1 MGNNSGLVYRSDIDG
16 LRAIAILAVITFH
29 VFPGWLPGGFVGVDI
44 FFVISGYLITS
55 LILKGLDQGNFSF
68 VNFYMRRVK
77 RIFPALILVMA
88 ACYALGWFV
97 LTGIEYARLGHHMVA
112 GATFVSNLLLASEV
126 GYFDDAAEK
135 KPLLHLW
142 SLGVEE
148 QFYIVWPL
156 LVWFFWKRGINIVS
170 AILFLIVLSFVLTI
184 SSENPDVA
192 FFLPHT
198 RFWELLVGGILAYLH
213 VFRKQQFTNAL
224 IRMVFSASRS
234 QSPKQRLAVLNEI
247 LAFGGTIL
255 VIVSLY
261 TIDEKMIF
269 PGWWALLPTGAT
281 FLLIAAGPDA
291 LINKRILGSNLLV
304 NIGLISYPLYLWHW
318 PALFFARLFE
328 GEELPAETVAVTLMA
343 SFVLA
348 WLTYTFV
355 ERPIRFGARRKT
367 VAAVTVAMMVIVGG
381 FGLHVQNNGGYI
393 FRHKPL
399 NAVLEAVADAD
410 FPQPESKYYDV
421 TALFVGNQSSR
432 KVAFLGDS
440 NMAQYYPR
448 IKHLIETDKEVDLQA
463 LFLVKMGCPPIPEV
477 RSKKNGCDTFWDSA
491 LRVKEDA
498 TVETVV
504 LTALWTRYFNENF
517 YLRSLGENKPLRPIG
532 ESSEKAFLMLEKF
545 MRDVTKTGKK
555 VFLVLEIPVGPAFA
569 PKNLLQK
576 GWNRLRWLP
585 TVDNPSRETIEAYR
599 DAVASR
605 LKSIAA
611 RAGATVID
619 PLDFLCDT
627 QTCPVFIEEGKP
639 MHSDKDH
646 LRASFVRD
654 RLTYLD
660 QTLGVALA
668 PSRTK

>member
-1 MGNNSGLVYRSDIDG
+1 MGNNSGLTYRSDIDG
-16 LRAIAILAVITFH
+16 LRAIAILSVMTFH
-29 VFPGWLPGGFVGVDI
+29 VFPKWLPGGFVGVDI

-55 LILKGLDQGNFSF
+55 LILKGLERRDFSF
-68 VNFYMRRVK
+68 ANFYVRRIK
-77 RIFPALILVMA
+77 RIFPALILVLA
-88 ACYALGWFV
+88 TCYALGWFV

-112 GATFVSNLLLASEV
+112 GATFMSNLLLASEV
-126 GYFDDAAEK
+126 GYFDVAAEK

-156 LVWFFWKRGINIVS
+156 LVWFFWKVGINIVS

-184 SSENPDVA
+184 GSATPDVA

-198 RFWELLVGGILAYLH
+198 RFWELLIGGILAYAH

-224 IRMVFSASRS
+224 IRTVFSASRS
-234 QSPKQRLAVLNEI
+234 QPPEQRLAVLNEI
-247 LAFGGTIL
+247 LAFGRTIL
-255 VIVSLY
+255 VIVSVY
-261 TIDEKMIF
+261 AIDEKTLF
-269 PGWWALLPTGAT
+269 PGWWALLPTGAA
-281 FLLIAAGPDA
+281 FLFIAAGPDA
-291 LINKRILGSNLLV
+291 WINKRILSSNLLV

-348 WLTYTFV
+348 WLTYTYV

-367 VAAVTVAMMVIVGG
+367 AAVATVVVMMIVVG
-381 FGLHVQNNGGYI
+381 FGLHLQNNGGYI

-399 NAVLEAVADAD
+399 NAVHEAMADAD
-410 FPQPESKYYDV
+410 FPQPQVEYYDV
-421 TALFVGNQSSR
+421 KAILVGNQPSR

-448 IKHLIETDKEVDLQA
+448 IKHLIETGQAVDLQA
-463 LFLVKMGCPPIPEV
+463 LFLVKMGCPPIPEI
-477 RSKKNGCDTFWDSA
+477 RSRKNGCDAFWDSA
-491 LRVKEDA
+491 LRVREDA

-532 ESSEKAFLMLEKF
+532 ESGEKAFLLLEKF
-545 MRDVTKTGKK
+545 IRDVTTRGKK
-555 VFLVLEIPVGPAFA
+555 VFMILEIPVGLAFA

-585 TVDNPSRETIEAYR
+585 TIDDPGRETIAAYR

-611 RAGATVID
+611 RTGATVID
-619 PLDFLCDT
+619 PLDFLCNT
-627 QTCPVFIEEGKP
+627 QTCPVFIEAGKP

-654 RLTYLD
+654 RVTYMD

-668 PSRTK
+668 PSHTK